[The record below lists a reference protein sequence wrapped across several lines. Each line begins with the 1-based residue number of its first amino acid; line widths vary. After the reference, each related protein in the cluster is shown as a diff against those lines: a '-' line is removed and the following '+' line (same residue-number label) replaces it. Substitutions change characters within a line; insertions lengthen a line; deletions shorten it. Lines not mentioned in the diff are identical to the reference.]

1 MPKAHPITQEH
12 SERNET
18 GEPADQNEALNARDD
33 ARVVQFR
40 LAPSHGQ
47 EDQVGEGE
55 QGDYRAEDEE
65 GD

>member
-1 MPKAHPITQEH
+1 MPKANPTTKEDG
-12 SERNET
+12 ERDET
-18 GEPADQNEALNARDD
+18 GEPADQNEALDARDN

-40 LAPSHGQ
+40 LAPSHGH

-55 QGDYRAEDEE
+55 QCDDGAEDEE